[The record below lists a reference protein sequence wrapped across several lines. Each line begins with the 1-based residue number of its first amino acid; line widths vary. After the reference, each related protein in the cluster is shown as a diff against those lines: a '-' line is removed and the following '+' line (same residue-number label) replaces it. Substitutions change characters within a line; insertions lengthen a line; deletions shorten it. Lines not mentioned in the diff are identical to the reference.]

1 MSDNK
6 KKAILSSAVL
16 LFVLSLVN
24 KGLGFIKSMTIASVF
39 GATIQ
44 TDAYYVA
51 EGLMQNA
58 LIPISEA
65 VAVSFLP
72 IYITIKEKN
81 KEEAHK
87 FTSRTITDI
96 FLLALVL
103 SGILYVVAPM
113 LLKLMLPSYTADS
126 YVRLLFSNPDL
137 GHVFLHV
144 QSAVAEFVECGEAVW
159 IFIFYSHDE
168 QPDPDSGS
176 SADGTSVWP
185 ECHGDGGTVFL
196 YCSVFVFA
204 DQESGLWMA
213 DISIWLAGFSNLE
226 ALPPGS
232 TDFLWKCNLRVE
244 STGG

>member
-72 IYITIKEKN
+72 IILRLKKRIRKK
-81 KEEAHK
+81 H
-87 FTSRTITDI
+87 TSLPAEQLQIS
-96 FLLALVL
+96 FCWLLCCL
-103 SGILYVVAPM
+103 
-113 LLKLMLPSYTADS
+113 
-126 YVRLLFSNPDL
+126 
-137 GHVFLHV
+137 
-144 QSAVAEFVECGEAVW
+144 EFCMW
-159 IFIFYSHDE
+159 
-168 QPDPDSGS
+168 
-176 SADGTSVWP
+176 
-185 ECHGDGGTVFL
+185 
-196 YCSVFVFA
+196 
-204 DQESGLWMA
+204 
-213 DISIWLAGFSNLE
+213 
-226 ALPPGS
+226 
-232 TDFLWKCNLRVE
+232 
-244 STGG
+244 

>member
-72 IYITIKEKN
+72 IYITIKD
-81 KEEAHK
+81 
-87 FTSRTITDI
+87 TSLPAERLQIS
-96 FLLALVL
+96 FCWLLCCL
-103 SGILYVVAPM
+103 
-113 LLKLMLPSYTADS
+113 
-126 YVRLLFSNPDL
+126 
-137 GHVFLHV
+137 
-144 QSAVAEFVECGEAVW
+144 EFCMW
-159 IFIFYSHDE
+159 
-168 QPDPDSGS
+168 
-176 SADGTSVWP
+176 
-185 ECHGDGGTVFL
+185 
-196 YCSVFVFA
+196 
-204 DQESGLWMA
+204 
-213 DISIWLAGFSNLE
+213 
-226 ALPPGS
+226 
-232 TDFLWKCNLRVE
+232 
-244 STGG
+244 

>member
-103 SGILYVVAPM
+103 SGILYVVAPV
-113 LLKLMLPSYTADS
+113 LLKLMLPSYTADQVAMS
-126 YVRLLFSNPDL
+126 VYYFRILIWGMCFYMSNQLLQSLLNAEKQYGFSSFTAMMNNLILTAAVLLMGHRVRS
-137 GHVFLHV
+137 
-144 QSAVAEFVECGEAVW
+144 
-159 IFIFYSHDE
+159 
-168 QPDPDSGS
+168 
-176 SADGTSVWP
+176 
-185 ECHGDGGTVFL
+185 ECHGDGGAIFL
-196 YCSVFVFA
+196 YCSVSVFA
-204 DQESGLWMA
+204 DQEQGLWTADDFDMA
-213 DISIWLAGFSNLE
+213 GGILESGSFASRQHRFSLE
-226 ALPPGS
+226 MQSAS
-232 TDFLWKCNLRVE
+232 
-244 STGG
+244 